1 MKRIVGLLVVLGVGL
16 MPLRAQTTRAI
27 RQLEQQR
34 NELKEQIAAS
44 ETLLQSTKK
53 DVKSQL
59 ADLALITGQID
70 ERQKYLNT
78 IESDV
83 QTLRAMCRPFS
94 RKWTVCRWNSRTW
107 KQNWLTR
114 KRSMSG
120 R

>member
-83 QTLRAMCRPFS
+83 SGPSAGGTLALGNRI
-94 RKWTVCRWNSRTW
+94 
-107 KQNWLTR
+107 
-114 KRSMSG
+114 G
-120 R
+120 